1 MEFSLKPR
9 HVNEVR
15 RVLDEFLADHGVPD
29 ELLVRSQRERGEF
42 TREDLTLALLGRGEM
57 ILHFAQEHITTLQIM
72 RMQQHG
78 SLIEFVKINGKAS
91 HPLSRE
97 LNTIFTCIVNNDLP
111 PIEKVMRTLSE
122 KRLGTSFFQ
131 ALPIFQVPSPEFHAA
146 CYGGGADSEITQLFE
161 RLTQR
166 GQVKHRRF
174 KVAYQWGNTLRVD
187 AIEIHLAS
195 RIIFFLAVNGIIV
208 WHTNQEGNRF
218 LMTSQP

>member
-1 MEFSLKPR
+1 MELSLKPR

-42 TREDLTLALLGRGEM
+42 TREDLTLALSGRGEM

-72 RMQQHG
+72 RTQRG

-97 LNTIFTCIVNNDLP
+97 LNAIFLCIINNDLP

-131 ALPIFQVPSPEFHAA
+131 ALPTFQVPSPEFHAE
-146 CYGGGADSEITQLFE
+146 CYGGGADREITQFFE
-161 RLTQR
+161 RLSER
-166 GQVKHRRF
+166 GQVKHKRF
-174 KVAYQWGNTLRVD
+174 KVACQWGNALRVD

-195 RIIFFLAVNGIIV
+195 RIIFFLAANGIIV
-208 WHTNQEGNRF
+208 WHTDQEGKRF
-218 LMTSQP
+218 LMTSQS